1 LIMPRALLVYNP
13 AAGRYPSLLLTER
26 AAKVLEDKGW
36 QIQMEQTQSG
46 KQITTLARKAAAQ
59 GLDAFVVVGGDGSV
73 NRALAGLVGTHTA
86 LGVLPAGTANVWA
99 QELGLPGLSWTRL
112 MALEESARRIANAR
126 VWEADVGFCNDRPF
140 LLWAGIGLDAF
151 IVHRIEPRTQL
162 EKRFAVVQYA
172 ASAALNASA
181 WRGMKLRVSTD
192 GEIAAGH
199 FLLAVVSNIHLY
211 AGGYAELSPHA
222 LLDDG
227 TMDLWLFEGSRLE
240 DIVQLVWELWS
251 GRHLHSDRVRRIPF
265 RRAVLE
271 SDSPLYVQADGEP
284 MQENGQVQIEV
295 RRRAVRV
302 LVPEDTPRP
311 LFRDPPGVRLEG
323 LQ

>member
-1 LIMPRALLVYNP
+1 MPRARMIYNP
-13 AAGRYPSLLLTER
+13 AAGRYPSRLLTER
-26 AAKVLEDKGW
+26 AASVLEHSGW
-36 QIQMEQTQSG
+36 QVQMEQTQCG
-46 KQITTLARKAAAQ
+46 DQITALAREAAAQ
-59 GLDAFVVVGGDGSV
+59 GLDAFIVVGGDGSL
-73 NRALAGLVGTHTA
+73 NHALPGLVGTHTA

-99 QELGLPGLSWTRL
+99 QELGLPGLTWTRL
-112 MALEESARRIANAR
+112 MALEESARRLANAR
-126 VWEADVGFCNDRPF
+126 VWEADVGLCNGKPF

-172 ASAALNASA
+172 ASAALNVGA
-181 WRGMKLRVSTD
+181 WRGMNLRVRTD
-192 GEIAAGH
+192 GEVAAGH

-227 TMDLWLFEGSRLE
+227 TMDLWLFEGSSLE

-271 SDSPLYVQADGEP
+271 SDSTLYVQADGEP
-284 MQENGQVQIEV
+284 MTGNGQVTIEV
-295 RRRAVRV
+295 KSRAVRV

-311 LFRDPPGVRLEG
+311 LFRNPPRVRLED